1 MKFPYFYQQMLGF
14 LAVIIVLLTVSIVSL
29 FHFARNTALQGT
41 EETLFAYAESII
53 DAQLDPE
60 ELNNAQELLENQG
73 VAFFVFDESGEA
85 RFPALPSGRSYRWIP
100 DDKELLAQGQRLS
113 LTTEQ
118 EDLFGNPQETAI
130 VYVPY
135 RSAST
140 GDYSGFVAVSAPVS
154 QIDRQMNELRKNLF
168 DAFLLSTIVAVVMSF
183 AFARYQVRRINRLRE
198 AAHMVAEGEYDVR
211 LRHKDRDEVDNLSR
225 DFNKMVIALEDS
237 REEVERQ
244 EERRKTFMQDA
255 AHEMRTPLTTIN
267 GLLEGLEHG
276 VIDESKRLRSIQ
288 LMRSETKRLI
298 RLVNENLDYENIRSN
313 RIMLNK
319 YPIPVME
326 VLDDIREQMTEIA
339 QESNNILEIDQ
350 LDDLTVYADFDRFKQ
365 IMVNLIKNAIQF
377 TDHGRIHVAG
387 KKTETGTQI
396 SVSDTGIGM
405 TEEQLKNIWDRYYK
419 ADSSRTN
426 TTYGESGLG
435 LAIVQQ
441 LAQLHDASINVKSE
455 VDKGTT
461 FYIEFPDEDSKQD
474 EQIEDE
480 KTEESKRINKKK
492 QTK

>member
-1 MKFPYFYQQMLGF
+1 MKLPYFYQQMLGF
-14 LAVIIVLLTVSIVSL
+14 LSVIVVLLTVTVVSL
-29 FHFARNTALQGT
+29 FHFARNTALQRT

-53 DAQLDPE
+53 DAQLDPDQ
-60 ELNNAQELLENQG
+60 LNKAQTLLDNQG
-73 VAFFVFDESGEA
+73 VSFFVFSEEGTLQ
-85 RFPALPSGRSYRWIP
+85 FPAINLPDEYEDQFIPEEQDDLRQGRRV
-100 DDKELLAQGQRLS
+100 S

-118 EDLFGNPQETAI
+118 VDLFGSPQETAF

-135 RSAST
+135 RNVQT
-140 GDYSGFVAVSAPVS
+140 EDYSGFVAVSAPVS
-154 QIDRQMNELRKNLF
+154 QIDQQMNQLRSNIF
-168 DAFLLSTIVAVVMSF
+168 NAFLISTVVAIIMSF
-183 AFARYQVRRINRLRE
+183 IFARYQVKRINRLRE
-198 AAHMVAEGEYDVR
+198 AAHEVSEGNYDVR

-225 DFNKMVIALEDS
+225 DFNKMIVALRES

-276 VIDESKRLRSIQ
+276 VIDKSKRVRSIQ

-313 RIMLNK
+313 RIVLNK

-326 VLDDIREQMTEIA
+326 VLDDIREQMMKLSKDSENTLKID
-339 QESNNILEIDQ
+339 SLGDLE
-350 LDDLTVYADFDRFKQ
+350 VYADFDRFKQ

-377 TDHGRIHVAG
+377 TEKGTIHVGAEKTAAG
-387 KKTETGTQI
+387 TKVF
-396 SVSDTGIGM
+396 VSDTGIGM

-419 ADSSRTN
+419 ADTSRTN
-426 TTYGESGLG
+426 TQFGESGLG

-441 LAQLHDASINVKSE
+441 LAQLHDATIDVESKAGQ
-455 VDKGTT
+455 GTT
-461 FYIEFPDEDSKQD
+461 FSIAFPDKEHQ
-474 EQIEDE
+474 
-480 KTEESKRINKKK
+480 
-492 QTK
+492 